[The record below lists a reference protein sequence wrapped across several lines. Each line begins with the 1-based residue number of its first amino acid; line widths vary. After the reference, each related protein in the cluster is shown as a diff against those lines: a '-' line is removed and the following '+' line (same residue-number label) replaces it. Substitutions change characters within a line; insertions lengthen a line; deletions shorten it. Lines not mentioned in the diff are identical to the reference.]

1 MIGFGDRVYATIW
14 EIEDK
19 DTYALVKFGT
29 SRKDK
34 RDDSYKN
41 SSWSYT
47 RWVGDAYRKIS
58 ELGLEEKS
66 RVIVKGGISWEPY
79 VDSTGERRWSK
90 TPQITIFNVELA
102 EAYDGGGGGRMDTPP
117 QVQDDG
123 DDEIPF

>member
-1 MIGFGDRVYATIW
+1 MIGFGDKVYATIW

-19 DTYALVKFGT
+19 DTYAVVKFGT

-47 RWVGDAYRKIS
+47 RWVGEAYRKIS
-58 ELGLEEKS
+58 DLDLQEKS
-66 RVIVKGGISWEPY
+66 RVVVKGGISWEPY
-79 VDSTGERRWSK
+79 VDSTGERKWAK

-102 EAYDGGGGGRMDTPP
+102 EAYGGGGGRMDTPP
-117 QVQDDG
+117 QVEDDG
-123 DDEIPF
+123 DDDIPF